1 MKKLIAILLAAA
13 VVFAFAGCKENKNNA
28 SDNTQTPSSTTD
40 ETVSTE
46 TASKAEETEEA
57 KTKSAGSELKMS
69 KYEDL
74 MDAALSEA
82 GMSARST
89 KKETT
94 QNRYDIY
101 TITNEKYGD
110 AAIQADDDGNVIGI
124 CTSYTGGSKNSFDV
138 LLNHAMAACF
148 TPAIPYIK
156 AVSGSSLSVNEIA
169 RLFADEV
176 RQNYNN
182 YDYHQYSLMDGRSK
196 GMYFKAKILGVDCA
210 FIINTAGA
218 YASLACGNFFSSYDS
233 LYGQ

>member
-13 VVFAFAGCKENKNNA
+13 VVFAFAGCQENKNNA

-74 MDAALSEA
+74 MDAALSEV

-101 TITNEKYGD
+101 TITNEIRGR
-110 AAIQADDDGNVIGI
+110 GN
-124 CTSYTGGSKNSFDV
+124 SGG
-138 LLNHAMAACF
+138 
-148 TPAIPYIK
+148 
-156 AVSGSSLSVNEIA
+156 
-169 RLFADEV
+169 
-176 RQNYNN
+176 
-182 YDYHQYSLMDGRSK
+182 
-196 GMYFKAKILGVDCA
+196 
-210 FIINTAGA
+210 
-218 YASLACGNFFSSYDS
+218 
-233 LYGQ
+233 

>member
-1 MKKLIAILLAAA
+1 
-13 VVFAFAGCKENKNNA
+13 
-28 SDNTQTPSSTTD
+28 
-40 ETVSTE
+40 
-46 TASKAEETEEA
+46 
-57 KTKSAGSELKMS
+57 
-69 KYEDL
+69 

-89 KKETT
+89 KKETK

-138 LLNHAMAACF
+138 LLMHAMAACF

-176 RQNYNN
+176 RQKYNN
-182 YDYHQYSLMDGRSK
+182 YDYHQYSLTGRSK

-210 FIINTAGA
+210 FIINGD
-218 YASLACGNFFSSYDS
+218 YASLACGDFFSSYDS